1 MTLYEKEETR
11 AVAVQAAAAILGDQ
25 AWYRR
30 DVPGG
35 GYEYLPSPAYRELS
49 GRIGEYV
56 LTGKWGGPTV
66 EK

>member
-11 AVAVQAAAAILGDQ
+11 AVAVQAAAQILGDQ

-49 GRIGEYV
+49 SRIGEYV
-56 LTGKWGGPTV
+56 LTGRWKGV
-66 EK
+66 EE